1 MDRTLREAL
10 MRRVN
15 YGVEATPSDRRSL
28 CERAEMMGVGPT
40 GAT

>member
-10 MRRVN
+10 ARRN

-28 CERAEMMGVGPT
+28 RDRADMMGMGPGVKVT
-40 GAT
+40 